1 MSYIQLHV
9 KNTDNGPSDI
19 LEIWIDPGSADRTFE
34 TDSESLLA
42 AAAIIQA
49 VEDLEEGEALVV
61 RKEIY

>member
-1 MSYIQLHV
+1 MSYIQIHV

-19 LEIWIDPGSADRTFE
+19 LEVYIDPSDPLKTFE

-42 AAAIIQA
+42 AAAIIDA
-49 VEDLEEGEALVV
+49 VDNLEEGEALVI